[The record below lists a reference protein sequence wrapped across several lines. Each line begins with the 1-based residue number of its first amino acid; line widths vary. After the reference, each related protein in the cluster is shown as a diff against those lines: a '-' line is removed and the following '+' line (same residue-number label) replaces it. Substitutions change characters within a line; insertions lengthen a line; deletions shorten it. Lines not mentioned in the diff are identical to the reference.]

1 MSKCPLCGGKLRKN
15 LIELRI
21 PGTTLPELFCEDC
34 DYDVV
39 ALVIE
44 SKELRSVQAK
54 SAFESL
60 EELNDKLLE
69 KTELHDTIKSLADR

>member
-21 PGTTLPELFCEDC
+21 PGTTLPELYCEDC

-39 ALVIE
+39 AFVIE
-44 SKELRSVQAK
+44 SKELGSVQAK

-69 KTELHDTIKSLADR
+69 KTKFYDTIKNLVNR

>member
-34 DYDVV
+34 DYDIVG
-39 ALVIE
+39 LVIE

-69 KTELHDTIKSLADR
+69 KTNFYDTIKNLADR

>member
-1 MSKCPLCGGKLRKN
+1 MSKCPLCGSKLQRN
-15 LIELRI
+15 LIDLRI
-21 PGTTLPELFCEDC
+21 AGTTLPELFCEEC

-60 EELNDKLLE
+60 EELNNKLLE
-69 KTELHDTIKSLADR
+69 KTELYDTIKNLVDR

>member
-15 LIELRI
+15 LIDLRI
-21 PGTTLPELFCEDC
+21 PGTSLPELFCEDC

-60 EELNDKLLE
+60 ESLNQKLLE
-69 KTELHDTIKSLADR
+69 KTELHDTIKNLVNR

>member
-15 LIELRI
+15 LIDLRI

-44 SKELRSVQAK
+44 SKELGSVQAK
-54 SAFESL
+54 SAFEAL
-60 EELNDKLLE
+60 EELNNKLLE
-69 KTELHDTIKSLADR
+69 KTSFYDTIKNLVNK

>member
-1 MSKCPLCGGKLRKN
+1 MSKCPLCGGRLKKN
-15 LIELRI
+15 LIDLRI
-21 PGTTLPELFCEDC
+21 HGTTLPELYCQDC

-39 ALVIE
+39 AFVIE
-44 SKELRSVQAK
+44 SNDMGSVQAK

-69 KTELHDTIKSLADR
+69 KTSFYDTIKNLVNR

>member
-60 EELNDKLLE
+60 EELNDELLE
-69 KTELHDTIKSLADR
+69 KTELHDTIKNLADR